1 VSTIPPAWL
10 DEPVVALSSSWATS
24 ASSSGFVA
32 SDVVLLAEGRWRLH
46 RAAAALL
53 APVSLLAIV
62 LCQ

>member
-1 VSTIPPAWL
+1 
-10 DEPVVALSSSWATS
+10 
-24 ASSSGFVA
+24 VA
-32 SDVVLLAEGRWRLH
+32 SDVVLAEGRWRLR

>member
-1 VSTIPPAWL
+1 MPPAWH

-32 SDVVLLAEGRWRLH
+32 SDVVLAEGRWRLR

-53 APVSLLAIV
+53 APVSLFAIV
-62 LCQ
+62 L